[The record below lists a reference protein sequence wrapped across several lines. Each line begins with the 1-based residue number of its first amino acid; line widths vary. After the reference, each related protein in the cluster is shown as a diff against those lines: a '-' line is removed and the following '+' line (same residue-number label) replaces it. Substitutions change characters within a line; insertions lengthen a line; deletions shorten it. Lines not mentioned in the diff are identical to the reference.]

1 MALKLSVVDQAPVH
15 NGQSQSEALHS
26 STQLAQLCDIL
37 GYHRFWVA
45 EHHDTAS
52 YSSSCPEVLISHIA
66 QNTKN
71 IRVGSGGIMLS
82 HYSPLK
88 VAELF
93 RTLEALNPG
102 RIDLG
107 VGRAPGGTD
116 VTSQALA
123 FPNQPNGAEIY
134 PQLLSDLSDFL
145 HDNHSPN
152 NKFHTVNASPIGAQA
167 PQLWTLG
174 SSSGSVDL
182 AAELGLGF
190 VLALFIGTHSRP
202 TDIIQRYKKLFR
214 PNDNGAETAQSII
227 SVACLCADS
236 KEEAAYLAAPN
247 MYWKVMAFRH
257 GIRESIRSPEEALD
271 LYRKLSPSD
280 KAYYQT
286 TLDTV
291 ISGTAIECRSEI
303 EQLADHYSVDEV
315 MLVNVVY
322 DFAARCASYSKL
334 MAEFTGLNPTAID

>member
-1 MALKLSVVDQAPVH
+1 MNLKLSVVDQAPAH
-15 NGQSQSEALHS
+15 NGQSHTAGLQHS
-26 STQLAQLCDIL
+26 TELAKLCDKL

-52 YSSSCPEVLISHIA
+52 YSSSCPEILISHIA
-66 QNTKN
+66 QNTRN
-71 IRVGSGGIMLS
+71 IKVGSGGVMLS

-88 VAELF
+88 VAEVF

-116 VTSQALA
+116 QTSMALA
-123 FPNQPNGAEIY
+123 HPHQPNHPAIY
-134 PQLLSDLSDFL
+134 PELLSDLCGFVY
-145 HDNHSPN
+145 DNLPPDHPYYGL
-152 NKFHTVNASPIGAQA
+152 NASPIGAQA

-174 SSSGSVDL
+174 SSTGSIDL

-190 VLALFIGTHSRP
+190 VLALFIGTHDRP
-202 TDIIQRYKKLFR
+202 VEIFERYRKLYR
-214 PNDNGAETAQSII
+214 PNGKGSDTPNEIL

-271 LYRKLSPSD
+271 LYRKLSISD
-280 KAYYQT
+280 QAYFQQ

-291 ISGTAIECRSEI
+291 ISGPPQECKSTIEE
-303 EQLADHYSVDEV
+303 LAHNYDVNEV
-315 MLVNVVY
+315 MLVNVTY
-322 DFAARCASYSKL
+322 DFADRCNSYRNL
-334 MAEFTGLNPTAID
+334 MQAFTGLESTE

>member
-1 MALKLSVVDQAPVH
+1 MKFKLSAVDQSPAH
-15 NGQSQSEALHS
+15 NGQPQSQGLHY
-26 STQLAQLCDIL
+26 STRLAQLCEEL
-37 GYHRFWVA
+37 GYHRFWIA

-52 YSSSCPEVLISHIA
+52 YSSSCPEILITHIA
-66 QNTKN
+66 QNTDR
-71 IRVGSGGIMLS
+71 IRVGSGGVMLS

-88 VAELF
+88 VAEVF

-116 VTSQALA
+116 LTSRALA
-123 FPNQPNGAEIY
+123 FPNRPNTAELY
-134 PQLLSDLSDFL
+134 PHLLSDLSGFL
-145 HDNHSPN
+145 HDNLPADHP
-152 NKFHTVNASPIGAQA
+152 FYGINATPVGVSA

-190 VLALFIGTHSRP
+190 VLALFIGTHERP
-202 TDIIQRYKKLFR
+202 AEIFERYKTKFR
-214 PNDNGAETAQSII
+214 PNGKGLEQPQTIL

-257 GIRESIRSPEEALD
+257 GIREHIRSPEEALS
-271 LYRKLSPSD
+271 LYNKLSLSD
-280 KAYYQT
+280 QAYYQE
-286 TLDTV
+286 TLDSV
-291 ISGTAIECRSEI
+291 VSGSAAECREEL
-303 EQLADHYSVDEV
+303 EQLAHHYNAEEL
-315 MLVNVVY
+315 MLVNVTH
-322 DFAARCASYSKL
+322 DFEDRCNSYRKL
-334 MAEFTGLNPTAID
+334 MTAF

>member
-1 MALKLSVVDQAPVH
+1 MTLKLSVVDQAPVH
-15 NGQSQSEALHS
+15 NGQSHSNALHS
-26 STQLAQLCDIL
+26 STQLARLCDEL
-37 GYHRFWVA
+37 GYYRYWVA

-52 YSSSCPEVLISHIA
+52 YSSSCPEILISHIV

-116 VTSQALA
+116 KTSQALA
-123 FPNQPNGAEIY
+123 FPNQPNSAELY
-134 PQLLSDLSDFL
+134 PHLLSDLSDFL
-145 HDNHSPN
+145 HDNLSTDHPYHS
-152 NKFHTVNASPIGAQA
+152 VNATPIGAQP

-174 SSSGSVDL
+174 SSSGSIDL

-190 VLALFIGTHSRP
+190 VLALFIGTHDRP
-202 TDIIQRYKKLFR
+202 TEIIQRYKQLFR
-214 PNDNGAETAQSII
+214 PNGKGAETAQAIL

-257 GIRESIRSPEEALD
+257 GIRESIRSPEEVMD

-280 KAYYQT
+280 QAYYQA

-291 ISGTAIECRSEI
+291 ISGTAAECREEI
-303 EQLADHYSVDEV
+303 EQLAESYAVDEV

-322 DFAARCASYSKL
+322 DFADRCASYSKL
-334 MAEFTGLNPTAID
+334 MAEFSR

>member
-1 MALKLSVVDQAPVH
+1 MDIKLSVVDQAPVH
-15 NGQSQSEALHS
+15 QGQSQSNALHS
-26 STQLAQLCDIL
+26 SVALAKLCDEL

-52 YSSSCPEVLISHIA
+52 YSSSCPEILISHIA

-71 IRVGSGGIMLS
+71 IRIGSGGVMLS

-88 VAELF
+88 VAETF

-116 VTSQALA
+116 RTSMALA
-123 FPNQPNGAEIY
+123 FPNSPNDAQLY
-134 PQLLSDLSDFL
+134 PHMLSDLSNFL
-145 HDNHSPN
+145 HDNFQSTHPYYG
-152 NKFHTVNASPIGAQA
+152 TNATPINAQA

-174 SSSGSVDL
+174 SSTGSVEL

-190 VLALFIGTHSRP
+190 VLALFIGTHDRS
-202 TDIIQRYKKLFR
+202 TDIIRHYKQRFR
-214 PNDNGAETAQSII
+214 PNGKGAETAQAIL
-227 SVACLCADS
+227 SVACICADS
-236 KEEAAYLAAPN
+236 KEEAAYIAAPN

-257 GIRESIRSPEEALD
+257 GIRETIRSPEQALD
-271 LYRKLSPSD
+271 LYKKLSLSD
-280 KAYYQT
+280 QAYYQA

-291 ISGTAIECRSEI
+291 ISGTPTECRSEI
-303 EQLADHYSVDEV
+303 EQLAGDFDVDEM
-315 MLVNVVY
+315 MLVNVIY
-322 DFAARCASYSKL
+322 DFADRCASYSKL
-334 MAEFTGLNPTAID
+334 MAEFSK

>member
-1 MALKLSVVDQAPVH
+1 MNLKLSVVDQAPAH
-15 NGQSQSEALHS
+15 NGQSQSAGLQYA
-26 STQLAQLCDIL
+26 TQLAQLCDEL
-37 GYHRFWVA
+37 GYHRFWIA

-52 YSSSCPEVLISHIA
+52 YSSSCPEILISHIA

-71 IRVGSGGIMLS
+71 IRVGSGGVMLS

-88 VAELF
+88 VAEVF

-116 VTSQALA
+116 MTSQALA
-123 FPNQPNGAEIY
+123 FPNLPNNADIY
-134 PQLLSDLSDFL
+134 PELLSDLSGFI
-145 HDNHSPN
+145 HDNLPSDHPY
-152 NKFHTVNASPIGAQA
+152 FGINATPIGARP

-174 SSSGSVDL
+174 SSSGSIDL

-190 VLALFIGTHSRP
+190 VLALFIGTHDRP
-202 TDIIQRYKKLFR
+202 VEIFERYRKLYR
-214 PNDNGAETAQSII
+214 PNGKGSETPQEIL

-271 LYRKLSPSD
+271 LYRKLPLSD
-280 KAYYQT
+280 QAYFQQ

-291 ISGTAIECRSEI
+291 ISGSASECRTEI
-303 EQLADHYSVDEV
+303 EELAETYGVNEI
-315 MLVNVVY
+315 MLVNVTY
-322 DFAARCASYSKL
+322 DFEDRCNSYSNL
-334 MAEFTGLNPTAID
+334 MAAFE